1 MSRANVVLKLNFI
14 YAFIVKLTNQLYM
27 KFAFSLKNKL
37 KIAFLLLCIMCCTL
51 LIRFLEDKSVEK
63 INASFISMYNDRLIP
78 ATDLYFIAENLY
90 HKNAILQKA
99 LLGNDVLQGS
109 TVLVKMNKHNRSID
123 SLITKYEL
131 TLLVKQEQSFLNELK
146 RALLVQQGLEAKILS
161 LAGAEGRIIYES
173 VGKNAADQ
181 TLAKL
186 SALIKIQSKV
196 GNDLIKGSKIFV
208 SGTKVYSTFQ
218 VILAVVIGIMI
229 VAIISASNVVK
240 IHSDKF
246 NLN

>member
-1 MSRANVVLKLNFI
+1 
-14 YAFIVKLTNQLYM
+14 M

-37 KIAFLLLCIMCCTL
+37 KIAFLLFCIMCCTL

-63 INASFISMYNDRLIP
+63 INESFISMYNDRLVP

-90 HKNAILQKA
+90 HKNAILQEV

-109 TVLVKMNKHNRSID
+109 TALVKMDKHNRKID
-123 SLITKYEL
+123 SVINKYEL

-146 RALLVQQGLEAKILS
+146 KALVVQQGLEVKILS
-161 LAGAEGRIIYES
+161 MVGSESKAVYES
-173 VGKNAADQ
+173 VGRNAANQ

-186 SALIKIQSKV
+186 SALIKIQSNV
-196 GNDLIKGSKIFV
+196 GSELIKGSKIFV
-208 SGTKVYSTFQ
+208 SGTKVYSTLQ
-218 VILAVVIGIMI
+218 VILAIVIGIMI
-229 VAIISASNVVK
+229 VAIISASNAVK
-240 IHSDKF
+240 IHSEKF

>member
-1 MSRANVVLKLNFI
+1 
-14 YAFIVKLTNQLYM
+14 M

-63 INASFISMYNDRLIP
+63 INNAFISMYNDRLVP

-90 HKNAILQKA
+90 QKNAILQEVVF
-99 LLGNDVLQGS
+99 GNNVLQGA
-109 TVLVKMNKHNRSID
+109 TALVKMNKHNRNID
-123 SLITKYEL
+123 SVINKYEL
-131 TLLVKQEQSFLNELK
+131 TFLVKQEQSFLNELK
-146 RALLVQQGLEAKILS
+146 KALLIQQGLEAKILN
-161 LAGAEGRIIYES
+161 LTGAEGRIIYES
-173 VGKNAADQ
+173 MGKNAADQ

-208 SGTKVYSTFQ
+208 SGTKVYSTVQ
-218 VILAVVIGIMI
+218 VILAIVIGIMI
-229 VAIISASNVVK
+229 VAIISASNAVK
-240 IHSDKF
+240 IHNDKF

>member
-1 MSRANVVLKLNFI
+1 
-14 YAFIVKLTNQLYM
+14 M

-37 KIAFLLLCIMCCTL
+37 KIAFLLFCIMCCTL

-63 INASFISMYNDRLIP
+63 INESFISMYNDRLVP

-90 HKNAILQKA
+90 YKNQILQET
-99 LLGNDVLQGS
+99 LLGNGAVHPS
-109 TVLVKMNKHNRSID
+109 TGMVKMNKHNRKID
-123 SLITKYEL
+123 SVITKYEL
-131 TLLVKQEQSFLNELK
+131 TLLVEQEKSFLNDLK
-146 RALLVQQGLEAKILS
+146 KALTIQQGLEAKILNM
-161 LAGAEGRIIYES
+161 AGIEGRAIYES
-173 VGKNAADQ
+173 MGRNAANQ

-208 SGTKVYSTFQ
+208 SGTKVYSTLQ
-218 VILAVVIGIMI
+218 VILAIVIGIMI
-229 VAIISASNVVK
+229 VAIVSASNAVK
-240 IHSDKF
+240 VQSEKF

>member
-1 MSRANVVLKLNFI
+1 
-14 YAFIVKLTNQLYM
+14 M

-37 KIAFLLLCIMCCTL
+37 KIAFLLFCIMCCTL

-63 INASFISMYNDRLIP
+63 INDSFISMYNDRLVP

-90 HKNAILQKA
+90 HKNAILQEV
-99 LLGNDVLQGS
+99 LSGNGAQNS
-109 TVLVKMNKHNRSID
+109 IAIVKMGKHNREID
-123 SLITKYEL
+123 SVINKYEL

-146 RALLVQQGLEAKILS
+146 KALVVQQGLEVKILS
-161 LAGAEGRIIYES
+161 MMGSESKAVYES
-173 VGKNAADQ
+173 VGRNAANQ

-196 GNDLIKGSKIFV
+196 GDELIKGSKIFV
-208 SGTKVYSTFQ
+208 SGTKVYSTLQ
-218 VILAVVIGIMI
+218 VILAIVIGIMI
-229 VAIISASNVVK
+229 VAIISASNAVK
-240 IHSDKF
+240 IQSDKF